1 MGNRVKT
8 EDDSRAQINP
18 ETPGR
23 DEMNVSDAN
32 IYEHKCLLTISTT
45 HGQ

>member
-1 MGNRVKT
+1 MGNRVKM
-8 EDDSRAQINP
+8 EDDSCAQINP

-23 DEMNVSDAN
+23 DEMNVSDAS
-32 IYEHKCLLTISTT
+32 IYEHKYLLTTSTT